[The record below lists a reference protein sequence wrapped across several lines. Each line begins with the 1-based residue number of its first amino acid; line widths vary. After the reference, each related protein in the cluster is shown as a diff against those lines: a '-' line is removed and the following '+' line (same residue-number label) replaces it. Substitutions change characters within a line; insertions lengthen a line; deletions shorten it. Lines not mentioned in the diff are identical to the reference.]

1 MLRYRLT
8 LEKQEE
14 SSRVWAGRRGAW
26 GFLFSQQTPQ
36 EKKSTKKSK
45 TFLLCIEARFCVLH
59 QVNSLFTRTHYS
71 VVFFKI
77 DGSH

>member
-8 LEKQEE
+8 LEKQEG

-36 EKKSTKKSK
+36 EKRAQKKAK
-45 TFLLCIEARFCVLH
+45 
-59 QVNSLFTRTHYS
+59 LFY
-71 VVFFKI
+71 FA
-77 DGSH
+77 